1 MQSNRRERLE
11 RERVTEVTE
20 ITDNLFH
27 SLNLCNLYYLLA
39 PLPHRIPTHPAD
51 FSCRRAR
58 CEIGLTRIV
67 YQWGACSMYLSY
79 LHIRLIAC
87 FVSAQCPQGSL

>member
-11 RERVTEVTE
+11 RVRVTEVTE

-39 PLPHRIPTHPAD
+39 VQPPRIPTPPAD

-58 CEIGLTRIV
+58 CGIDLKRID
-67 YQWGACSMYLSY
+67 YQLGSCSMPLFYR
-79 LHIRLIAC
+79 HILLIVC
-87 FVSAQCPQGSL
+87 FVSAQCPQGSP

>member
-1 MQSNRRERLE
+1 V
-11 RERVTEVTE
+11 RVTEVTE

-39 PLPHRIPTHPAD
+39 AHSPPHPDPPAD

-58 CEIGLTRIV
+58 CSIGLKRIV
-67 YQWGACSMYLSY
+67 YQWGACRMYLSD

-87 FVSAQCPQGSL
+87 FVSAQCP